1 MREYESIFV
10 LDPGADE
17 AQVDAE
23 LNKIREFLASRNSEV
38 TEIQKWGRRKMAYEV
53 KKNKEGVYTLIRFNG
68 GPQVP
73 TELNR
78 RYRLNENM
86 LRYLTVLYEKPPVVE
101 GVVEGEQTEAHP
113 GQAKADEVR
122 SEPVETSSRGVD
134 GAENEGDKEQNEE
147 SPRIEVPE

>member
-23 LNKIREFLASRNSEV
+23 LDKIREFLSSQNSEV

-53 KKNKEGVYTLIRFNG
+53 NKNKEGVYTLIRFNSE
-68 GPQVP
+68 PQVP

-101 GVVEGEQTEAHP
+101 GVVEGDEAKAHP
-113 GQAKADEVR
+113 GEKKAVDLSSDPVDAEIPGVVGAK
-122 SEPVETSSRGVD
+122 
-134 GAENEGDKEQNEE
+134 NEGDEE
-147 SPRIEVPE
+147 RDDEHTTGEVPE